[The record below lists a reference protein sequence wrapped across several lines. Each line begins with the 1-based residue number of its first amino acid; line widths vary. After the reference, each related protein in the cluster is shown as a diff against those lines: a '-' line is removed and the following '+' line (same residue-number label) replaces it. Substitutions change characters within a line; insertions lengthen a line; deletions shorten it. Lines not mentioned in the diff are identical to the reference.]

1 MHSLELKNVQRTFT
15 NTQTSLVVLKECSA
29 VFNQGTTYGLVG
41 HSGLGK
47 STLMHLL
54 AGIDAPTS
62 GTVVYDGE
70 NIQIMNPKERIVA
83 ISFVIQTPHM
93 IKELTA
99 YENCQLAGKIIGL
112 SNETIQERLDE
123 LFELLELDH
132 TRNWNVGQLSGGQLQ
147 RIALIRALVV
157 RPTFLLADEP
167 TGNLDQETGKQLLNT
182 MLTCQKKWGMG
193 LIISSHNSY
202 VIDQMSVV
210 FTIKNGILVPVL

>member
-1 MHSLELKNVQRTFT
+1 MHSLELKNVHKTFP
-15 NTQTSLVVLKECSA
+15 NNQASLPVLKECSA
-29 VFNQGTTYGLVG
+29 IFNQGTTYGLVG

-54 AGIDAPTS
+54 AGIDAPTN
-62 GTVVYDGE
+62 GEVVYDGKKLQTMS
-70 NIQIMNPKERIVA
+70 NKERSTI
-83 ISFVIQTPHM
+83 ISFVTQTAHM

-112 SNETIQERLDE
+112 SNEIIQERLDE
-123 LFELLELDH
+123 LFTLLQLNH
-132 TRNWNVGQLSGGQLQ
+132 TRNWNIGQLSGGQLQ

-157 RPTFLLADEP
+157 HPIFLLADEP
-167 TGNLDQETGKQLLNT
+167 TGNLDQETGKQLLDI
-182 MLTCQKKWGMG
+182 MLACQKKWGMG

-202 VIDQMSVV
+202 VIDQMNVV

>member
-1 MHSLELKNVQRTFT
+1 MHLLELKNVQKTFT
-15 NTQTSLVVLKECSA
+15 ANQTSLVVLKECSA

-54 AGIDAPTS
+54 AGIDTPTG
-62 GTVVYDGE
+62 GTVIYNGKDVRV
-70 NIQIMNPKERIVA
+70 MSAKERITN
-83 ISFVIQTPHM
+83 ISFVTQTPHM
-93 IKELTA
+93 IKELTP

-112 SNETIQERLDE
+112 SNETIQKRLDE
-123 LFELLELDH
+123 LFTLLQLNH

-147 RIALIRALVV
+147 RIALIRALVI
-157 RPTFLLADEP
+157 RPIFLLADEP
-167 TGNLDQETGKQLLNT
+167 TGNLDQETGKQLLDI
-182 MLTCQKKWGMG
+182 MLACQKKWNMG

-202 VIDQMSVV
+202 VIDHMSVV